1 MWIDIKSY
9 FDFLGSL
16 CFCKKICLD
25 LRNLSRLWYLSRRGS
40 GLPRMKITT
49 TIIMMMN
56 MVRITAMMMI
66 LLMMKIMNF
75 LMMTP
80 YLMILENDS
89 HQLLTIREV
98 WASPLHL
105 AENMGNK
112 EESQMISED
121 LVLPSKIESENIWAN
136 EHEFLSPLNQNRK
149 AWVRSKA
156 LITSWDMSHGVS
168 ANWVDLGLWK

>member
-1 MWIDIKSY
+1 
-9 FDFLGSL
+9 
-16 CFCKKICLD
+16 
-25 LRNLSRLWYLSRRGS
+25 
-40 GLPRMKITT
+40 
-49 TIIMMMN
+49 

-156 LITSWDMSHGVS
+156 LITS
-168 ANWVDLGLWK
+168 